1 MKIGE
6 KLKRLRQANSLTQEE
21 LANRANLTKGFISQ
35 LERDQTS
42 PSIATLRD
50 ILDIFGVSLADF
62 FRDISEERVVYPQS
76 ARIVTSNSTA
86 GCQVEVLV
94 PDAQGRMM
102 DPVLVTIAA
111 GESLPR
117 QAPHEG
123 EEFGIVLKGTVNL
136 LLDNLAHK
144 VRQNECFYFSSDREH
159 LITNIGKQEARIFW
173 VVTPPIFG

>member
-50 ILDIFGVSLADF
+50 ILDILGESLAEF
-62 FRDISEERVVYPQS
+62 FRELPVERVVYPQD
-76 ARIVTSNSTA
+76 ARIITANSTP

-102 DPVLVTIAA
+102 DPVLVTVAP
-111 GESLPR
+111 GESLSR

-123 EEFGIVLKGTVNL
+123 EEFGIVLKGTINL
-136 LLDNLAHK
+136 KLDNLAYK
-144 VRQNECFYFSSDREH
+144 VKQHECFYFRSDREH
-159 LITNIGKQEARIFW
+159 TLSNIGRQAARIVW